1 MLPNSSR
8 HANRLLHRMQIGVSR
23 GEVLCMPVDY
33 VVFLESPLTI
43 ALDKIDNIR

>member
-1 MLPNSSR
+1 MLPKPPCKSSSTPY
-8 HANRLLHRMQIGVSR
+8 ADWCFSR
-23 GEVLCMPVDY
+23 GGFGPVDY